1 MVLVILES
9 GLMTRLVTLF
19 SSQGLCKSPL
29 YVIWAKK
36 AVVMNGLQD
45 GENCVWQLLGWKKT
59 RQDLGEL

>member
-45 GENCVWQLLGWKKT
+45 GENCVWQLLG
-59 RQDLGEL
+59 